1 MKGLFE
7 QKKLTSFEEDRAVV
21 LVEAGQSQLA
31 GVGVEWKLTVVDG
44 TDEFYLRVKDVDDF

>member
-1 MKGLFE
+1 M
-7 QKKLTSFEEDRAVV
+7 TSFEEDRAVV

-31 GVGVEWKLTVVDG
+31 GVGVEWELTVVDG

>member
-1 MKGLFE
+1 M
-7 QKKLTSFEEDRAVV
+7 TSFEEDRAVV

-44 TDEFYLRVKDVDDF
+44 TDEFYLRVEVVDNF